1 MTIESGGDPG
11 TPTVCGM
18 FHASWTV
25 ENLDRALSFY
35 VDLLGMEVAH
45 TQIGDNEYTRKLVGV
60 PGAKIKC
67 VMLKFPGAPAGYS
80 GHVIE
85 LVEYLAAK
93 GVKLDTK
100 SCNTGAAHFAF
111 VTRDVKGMHA
121 RLSAA
126 GTKFV
131 SEPVAITAGI
141 NEGGWTCYFH
151 DPDGFTLEMMQ
162 PPTWRFAEAE
172 QSAQAATAR

>member
-1 MTIESGGDPG
+1 MTIDIAKESEAPS
-11 TPTVCGM
+11 VCGM

-25 ENLDRALSFY
+25 DNLDNALRFY
-35 VDLLGMEVAH
+35 VDLLGMEIAH
-45 TQIGDNEYTRKLVGV
+45 TQMGDNEYTRKLVGV
-60 PGAKIKC
+60 PRATIRC
-67 VMLKFPGAPAGYS
+67 AMLKFPGTAPRFS
-80 GHVIE
+80 GHIIE
-85 LVEYLAAK
+85 LVEYIAAK

-100 SCNTGAAHFAF
+100 PCNVGAAHFAF
-111 VTRDVKGMHA
+111 VTRDARGMYA

-126 GTKFV
+126 GIKFV

-162 PPTWRFAEAE
+162 PPAWRFEAVE
-172 QSAQAATAR
+172 